1 MRYQMRVKEVLI
13 ATVVAVAVFA
23 CGRSQ
28 AAKRVETQPSDV
40 SAAVDSVVEQ
50 RMRDGGMVGLGAAII
65 VNKKIVWMKGYGFAD
80 KERAIAFTPDT
91 VMNIASISKTFTGA
105 ALMRAVQDGKVSLDE
120 DINSY
125 LPFKVINPHFPKE
138 RITLRQL
145 ATHTSGITDRPEV
158 YEATYHFGGA
168 APEALGEFLQSYFT
182 LEGNHYSKENF
193 LKSKPGSHRE
203 YSNIGA
209 GLAGYIV
216 ELAVDE
222 KLNTYTKRHIFE
234 PLGMSNSGW
243 FLSEIPP
250 ANHTKLYVA
259 QGLRIPIPLYE
270 GTTYPDGGVR
280 TSVSDLAKFFV
291 ALLNE
296 GAYKGTRILEK
307 PWALEML
314 RFQYTSE
321 NKPENV
327 NIQGE
332 DSVNSGIF
340 WATKFDATRIGHN
353 GSDPGV
359 RTMMLADPSREV
371 GVILFTN
378 TSAHDE
384 ESEPYFNIF
393 DALWAQ
399 AVKLRSERGLV
410 AER

>member
-1 MRYQMRVKEVLI
+1 MRVKEVLI

-23 CGRSQ
+23 YGKSH
-28 AAKRVETQPSDV
+28 AATRVEAQPADI

-50 RMRDGGMVGLGAAII
+50 RMRDGGLVGLGAAII
-65 VNKKIVWMKGYGFAD
+65 VDNEVVWMKGYGFAD
-80 KERAIAFTPDT
+80 RERAIAFTPDT

-105 ALMRAVQDGKVSLDE
+105 ALMRAVQEGKVSLDE
-120 DINSY
+120 DINAY
-125 LPFKVINPHFPKE
+125 LPFEVINPHFPKE

-145 ATHTSGITDRPEV
+145 ATHTSSISDRPEV

-168 APEALGEFLQSYFT
+168 VPEDLGTFLKGYLT
-182 LEGNHYSKENF
+182 PDGHHYSEDNF
-193 LKSKPGSHRE
+193 LRSKPGSQRD

-209 GLAGYIV
+209 GLAGYII
-216 ELAVDE
+216 ELAVGE
-222 KLNTYTKRHIFE
+222 KLNAYTKRHIFA
-234 PLGMSNSGW
+234 PLGMSSTGW

-250 ANHTKLYVA
+250 ANHATLYVS

-280 TSVSDLAKFFV
+280 TSVSDLGKFFI

-296 GAYKGTRILEK
+296 GSYKGARILEK
-307 PWALEML
+307 PSAREML
-314 RFQYTSE
+314 RFQFTSAS
-321 NKPENV
+321 KPENV

-340 WATKFDATRIGHN
+340 WGTKYDTTRIGHN

-359 RTMMLADPSREV
+359 RTMMLADPDREF

-378 TSAHDE
+378 TSTHDE
-384 ESEPYFNIF
+384 ESEPYSDIF

-399 AVKLRSERGLV
+399 AARIGRER
-410 AER
+410 RP

>member
-1 MRYQMRVKEVLI
+1 MRVKEVLI
-13 ATVVAVAVFA
+13 ATIVAVAVFA
-23 CGRSQ
+23 SGPSR
-28 AAKRVETQPSDV
+28 AAKRVETQPSSI

-50 RMRDGGMVGLGAAII
+50 RMREGGLVGLGAAII
-65 VNKKIVWMKGYGFAD
+65 VNKEVVWMKGYGFAD
-80 KERAIAFTPDT
+80 RERAIAFTPDT

-105 ALMRAVQDGKVSLDE
+105 ALMRAVQERKVSLDE
-120 DINSY
+120 DINAY

-138 RITLRQL
+138 RITLRHL

-168 APEALGEFLQSYFT
+168 VPEALGEFLESYFT
-182 LEGNHYSKENF
+182 LEGNHFSKDNF
-193 LKSKPGSHRE
+193 LNSKPGARRE

-216 ELAVDE
+216 ELAVNE
-222 KLNTYTKRHIFE
+222 KLNTYTNRHIFS

-250 ANHTKLYVA
+250 ANHARLYVA
-259 QGLRIPIPLYE
+259 QGPRIPIPLYE

-280 TSVSDLAKFFV
+280 TSVSDLAKFFA

-296 GAYKGTRILEK
+296 GSYKGARILAK
-307 PWALEML
+307 PLAQEML
-314 RFQYTSE
+314 RFQYTAA

-340 WATKFDATRIGHN
+340 WATKYDVTRIGHN

-359 RTMMLADPSREV
+359 RTVMLADPSREV

-378 TSAHDE
+378 TSVHDE
-384 ESEPYFNIF
+384 ESEPYFKIF

-399 AVKLRSERGLV
+399 AVQYRPKRGIA